1 MHWCHRQRRSRRLR
15 GRGQYA
21 LGLARTRSRASV
33 LAPGGRRC
41 YNSGALPA
49 TYVAFD
55 LETTGLDPQSDAI
68 IEIGA
73 VKFTREGVLD
83 RFDTLVNPYR
93 PIPERVQQLAGIRHE
108 DVRDAPPLEAV
119 AADLERFI
127 EGCPLVGSNVIGFDA
142 PLLDARGVRHSGEI
156 FDTHDLASLLLPGL
170 GEYGLAGLA
179 RHFEIDMPVH
189 HRALADAETS
199 RLVFLALA
207 REAAALPAGGL
218 SQGAG

>member
-73 VKFTREGVLD
+73 VKFNREGVLD
-83 RFDTLVNPYR
+83 RFDTLVNPAR
-93 PIPERVQQLAGIRHE
+93 AIPARVQALTGITH
-108 DVRDAPPLEAV
+108 DHVRRAPPPAV
-119 AADLERFI
+119 
-127 EGCPLVGSNVIGFDA
+127 V
-142 PLLDARGVRHSGEI
+142 
-156 FDTHDLASLLLPGL
+156 
-170 GEYGLAGLA
+170 
-179 RHFEIDMPVH
+179 
-189 HRALADAETS
+189 
-199 RLVFLALA
+199 
-207 REAAALPAGGL
+207 AGGMER
-218 SQGAG
+218 